1 MEQRGTRSNDFLHSN
16 VNINTISPTKSG
28 NTPSNRRL
36 SMLEPGTKS
45 FDTSDPCGYHTAD
58 GGPQK
63 KHDGFIVKKQVEL
76 GTLSPK
82 PAIGSHGPAVKAL
95 PQLEK
100 SYHGKRQ
107 ELRQ

>member
-1 MEQRGTRSNDFLHSN
+1 MTFYTQTSTS
-16 VNINTISPTKSG
+16 
-28 NTPSNRRL
+28 TPSHPPKAVTPRATGGSQCSNRERKAL
-36 SMLEPGTKS
+36 TLRIRVGTIQRTVDRK
-45 FDTSDPCGYHTAD
+45 
-58 GGPQK
+58 K

-82 PAIGSHGPAVKAL
+82 PAIGSHGPAVEAL